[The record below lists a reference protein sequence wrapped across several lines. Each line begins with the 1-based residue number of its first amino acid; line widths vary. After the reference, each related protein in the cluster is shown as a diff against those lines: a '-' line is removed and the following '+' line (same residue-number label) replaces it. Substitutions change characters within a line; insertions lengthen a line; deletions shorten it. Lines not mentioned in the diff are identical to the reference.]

1 MVSSDI
7 LTQVKLTLSKYLV
20 DSQYKVFIFGSRV
33 SNTHRRFSDL
43 DIGILGATKVPSSLL
58 IKIQDDLRDSDIPY
72 LTDVIDFSSVP
83 DRFKNKALSNI
94 ISL

>member
-1 MVSSDI
+1 MVNSDT
-7 LTQVKLTLSKYLV
+7 LMQVKLTLSKYLV

-72 LTDVIDFSSVP
+72 LTDVVDFSSVP
-83 DRFKNKALSNI
+83 EYFKNKALSNI